1 MGSALQ
7 QHVQARFHHWKVTG
21 STTGSSLRMNR
32 KLNRY
37 STQPFF
43 MSKRAIYVLTYDTQ
57 TEAQMN
63 QWVQTIRT
71 RAPKAPVLLIYDKT
85 NDPKNESMA
94 DLNLHGLYEHFWLVF
109 KYNAVIG

>member
-1 MGSALQ
+1 
-7 QHVQARFHHWKVTG
+7 
-21 STTGSSLRMNR
+21 
-32 KLNRY
+32 
-37 STQPFF
+37 

-85 NDPKNESMA
+85 SDPKNESMA

-109 KYNAVIG
+109 KLRI

>member
-1 MGSALQ
+1 
-7 QHVQARFHHWKVTG
+7 
-21 STTGSSLRMNR
+21 
-32 KLNRY
+32 
-37 STQPFF
+37 

-71 RAPKAPVLLIYDKT
+71 RAPKAPLLLIYDKT
-85 NDPKNESMA
+85 SDPKNESMA

-109 KYNAVIG
+109 KGSPTVIFFFDSMVPGRVIVWIVLHLVVNNNA